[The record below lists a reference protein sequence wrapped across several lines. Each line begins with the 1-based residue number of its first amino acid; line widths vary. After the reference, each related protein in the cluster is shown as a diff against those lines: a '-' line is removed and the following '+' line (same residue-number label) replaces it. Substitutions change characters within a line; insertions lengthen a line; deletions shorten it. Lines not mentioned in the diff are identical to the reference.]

1 MVQQTAYRTANFSQ
15 NSKIT
20 NLTNFFFLVFFFIFI
35 KILQNVHNLH
45 AMLHIL
51 CMQIKTRSFREL
63 IRRQL
68 KIRYSRTALQLN
80 KLSKQCFEEQIITNQ
95 LENSS
100 QK

>member
-1 MVQQTAYRTANFSQ
+1 
-15 NSKIT
+15 
-20 NLTNFFFLVFFFIFI
+20 
-35 KILQNVHNLH
+35 
-45 AMLHIL
+45 MLHIL
-51 CMQIKTRSFREL
+51 YMQIKTRSFREL